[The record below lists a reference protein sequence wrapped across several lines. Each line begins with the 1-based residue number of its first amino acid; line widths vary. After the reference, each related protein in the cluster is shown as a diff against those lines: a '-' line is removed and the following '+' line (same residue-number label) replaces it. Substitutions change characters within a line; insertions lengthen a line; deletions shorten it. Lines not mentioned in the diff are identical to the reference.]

1 MRVIEVGR
9 RGGPEVLNVA
19 ERAAPDPGPGQVVVR
34 IAAAGVNFMDIY
46 QREGVGGYRPALPY
60 VPGAEG
66 AGTIIATGDG
76 VTGLA
81 VGDQVAWPARAA
93 ATPSRP
99 RCPPTASWSTAPPAG
114 RSPPSTSSG

>member
-66 AGTIIATGDG
+66 AGTIMATGDG
-76 VTGLA
+76 SYPLA
-81 VGDQVAWPARAA
+81 DAARAHEDLA
-93 ATPSRP
+93 ARRTTGKLLLIP
-99 RCPPTASWSTAPPAG
+99 
-114 RSPPSTSSG
+114 